1 MNLPFFIARRY
12 LVKQKGA
19 FSSFIIRLAIVAT
32 ALSVA
37 VMIVALAV
45 VTGFND
51 AITQKLYGF
60 MGHVHI
66 VPFDET
72 KSNALSF
79 SDPVYKD
86 AMLMV
91 AVKQIPHVAGCWAF
105 AERPII
111 VQRNGQMEGLKI
123 KGVTSDYH
131 FMEGVS
137 LTGGNIDFADSQY
150 SKQILL
156 SQTTAN
162 RLNVRIGDSVQL
174 NFFVGDGLPRIRKV
188 MVSGLFHSGMDEV
201 DKIFAVCDL
210 RMLQRVNNWPADSVN
225 GYQVDLDNATYADT
239 VANYIHSNLILPPL
253 EAYTT
258 TENYS
263 FIFEWLQLQR
273 VNGVILLVIMAA
285 VAIINMGAV
294 LVILMVDRAM
304 MIGLL
309 KALGMTYED
318 TRSIFLAIAA
328 LIGAAGVLL
337 GNIVAFVICWAQLRF
352 GFIKLPEDIY
362 YMRYAPIKIVWW
374 QVGLID
380 VITLLLCVLCMWI
393 PALYIRRIQPAK
405 VLQFK

>member
-1 MNLPFFIARRY
+1 
-12 LVKQKGA
+12 
-19 FSSFIIRLAIVAT
+19 
-32 ALSVA
+32 
-37 VMIVALAV
+37 
-45 VTGFND
+45 
-51 AITQKLYGF
+51 

-72 KSNALSF
+72 KSNSLSF
-79 SDPVYKD
+79 SDPVYNNP
-86 AMLMV
+86 ALIT
-91 AVKQIPHVAGCWAF
+91 AVKQIPHVTGCWAF

-123 KGVTSDYH
+123 KGITGDYR

-137 LTGGNIDFADSQY
+137 LSGANIDFADSQY

-162 RLNVRIGDSVQL
+162 RLNVRAGDSVQL
-174 NFFVGDGLPRIRKV
+174 NFFVGDGLPRIRKAV
-188 MVSGLFHSGMDEV
+188 VSGLFHSGMDEV

-210 RMLQRVNNWPADSVN
+210 RLLQRVNNWSADSIN

-239 VANYIHSNLILPPL
+239 VANYIHNNLIMPPL

-263 FIFEWLQLQR
+263 FIFEWLELQR
-273 VNGVILLVIMAA
+273 VNGVILLFIMAA

-337 GNIVAFVICWAQLRF
+337 GNVVAFVICWAQLRF

>member
-1 MNLPFFIARRY
+1 
-12 LVKQKGA
+12 
-19 FSSFIIRLAIVAT
+19 
-32 ALSVA
+32 
-37 VMIVALAV
+37 MIVALAV
-45 VTGFND
+45 VSGFNE

-60 MGHVHI
+60 MGHVHV

-72 KSNALSF
+72 KSNSLSF
-79 SDPVYKD
+79 SDPVFKD
-86 AMLMV
+86 PALT
-91 AVKQIPHVAGCWAF
+91 AAIKQIPHVTGCWAF

-123 KGVTSDYH
+123 KGVTADYR
-131 FMEGVS
+131 FAQGVTM
-137 LTGGNIDFADSQY
+137 TGSRIDYNDSQY

-162 RLNVRIGDSVQL
+162 RLNVNAGDSVQL

-188 MVSGLFHSGMDEV
+188 VVSGLFHSGMDEV

-210 RMLQRVNNWPADSVN
+210 RLLQRVNNWPADSIN
-225 GYQVDLDNATYADT
+225 GYQIDLDNATYADT
-239 VANYIHSNLILPPL
+239 VANYIHNNLILAPL

-263 FIFEWLQLQR
+263 FIFEWLQLQSM
-273 VNGVILLVIMAA
+273 NGAILLAIMAV

-294 LVILMVDRAM
+294 LVILMVNRAS

-309 KALGMTYED
+309 KALGMTVED
-318 TRSIFLAIAA
+318 TRNIFLAIAA
-328 LIGAAGVLL
+328 LVGAAGILL
-337 GNIVAFVICWAQLRF
+337 GNALALLICWLQLRF

-374 QVGLID
+374 QVGIID

>member
-1 MNLPFFIARRY
+1 LNLPFFIARRY
-12 LVKQKGA
+12 LVEQKGA
-19 FSSFIIRLAIVAT
+19 FSSFIIRLAIIST
-32 ALSVA
+32 ALSIT

-45 VTGFND
+45 VSGFNE

-60 MGHVHI
+60 MGHVHV

-72 KSNALSF
+72 KSNSLSF
-79 SDPVYKD
+79 SDPVFKD
-86 AMLMV
+86 PALT
-91 AVKQIPHVAGCWAF
+91 AAIKQIPHVAGCWAF

-123 KGVTSDYH
+123 KGVTADYR
-131 FMEGVS
+131 FAKGVTM
-137 LTGGNIDFADSQY
+137 TGSRIDYTDSQY

-162 RLNVRIGDSVQL
+162 RLNVNAGDSVQL

-188 MVSGLFHSGMDEV
+188 VVSGLFHSGMDEV

-210 RMLQRVNNWPADSVN
+210 RLLQRVNNWPADSIN
-225 GYQVDLDNATYADT
+225 GYQIDLDNATYADT
-239 VANYIHSNLILPPL
+239 VANYIHNNLILAPL

-263 FIFEWLQLQR
+263 FIFEWLQLQSM
-273 VNGVILLVIMAA
+273 NGAILLAIMAV

-294 LVILMVDRAM
+294 LVILMVNRAS

-309 KALGMTYED
+309 KALGMTVED
-318 TRSIFLAIAA
+318 TRNIFLAIAA
-328 LIGAAGVLL
+328 LVGAAGILL
-337 GNIVAFVICWAQLRF
+337 GNALALLICWLQLRF